1 MVRLNE
7 ARSPGWQA
15 PGASTGRVLCA
26 GCLAA
31 LLAIAGCAPRSNQ
44 EPQPPRLD
52 IKREIEDLLADPGNP
67 LGIADTTGI
76 AALKPRLVKFYA
88 DRHHHPIWSNGKR
101 PNSRAQTLLLAIPQA
116 EALGLDPA
124 RFEQQHLERL
134 AAQAERSSAPAQRLR
149 ERTLA
154 RFDVLASIATW
165 RLACEIREGWV
176 PAAALDPDW
185 TKVRPTLDPTKDLKR
200 VLTSDPSRTFAE
212 CEPHSEGYRR
222 LRDMLARYRM
232 IAHEGG
238 WSPIPAGPPL
248 QLGARGPRVAA
259 LLRRLRVTGD
269 LAGAFRDTVYDSR
282 VVQAVGDFQTRLG
295 IPRSGTLGDVTR
307 AALNVPVERR
317 IHQMQLNL
325 ERWRWLPDTLGK
337 DHLEVNIPAYRL
349 ELVRNDTTV
358 RAMRVV
364 VGKSASPTP
373 VFSSR
378 VSYFEINPTW
388 TLPPSVVTK
397 EIVPALKRHH
407 DYLQVNH
414 MHVISIASALRDTV
428 DPAKVPWKDAASD
441 SFLYLVVQDA
451 GPENPLG
458 HIKLMCPNEYDVY
471 LHDTPQRSRFS
482 VAVRNYSH
490 GCVRVEHAVEL
501 ADSLVAWTSGD
512 TSRVDSLVTQ
522 GAWMRVRL
530 KRAIP
535 VHFLYWTA
543 WVDPSGKMYFRDD
556 VYGLDQRMDDTLRRG
571 DASSFALNP
580 GVSLS
585 PFWMA
590 AQAKLHAAATGVPA
604 ASAAAHRR

>member
-1 MVRLNE
+1 M
-7 ARSPGWQA
+7 
-15 PGASTGRVLCA
+15 LCA

-101 PNSRAQTLLLAIPQA
+101 PSSRARTLLLAIPQA

-259 LLRRLRVTGD
+259 LLRSVESHRRPGRRVPRHGLRLARRAGGRRFPDAARHPAQRNAGRRHARRAQRAGRAPHPPDAAQPRALALASRHARQGSSRGQHPGVPPR
-269 LAGAFRDTVYDSR
+269 AGAQRHDRARHAGSR
-282 VVQAVGDFQTRLG
+282 GQEREPHARL
-295 IPRSGTLGDVTR
+295 
-307 AALNVPVERR
+307 
-317 IHQMQLNL
+317 
-325 ERWRWLPDTLGK
+325 
-337 DHLEVNIPAYRL
+337 PAR
-349 ELVRNDTTV
+349 
-358 RAMRVV
+358 
-364 VGKSASPTP
+364 
-373 VFSSR
+373 
-378 VSYFEINPTW
+378 
-388 TLPPSVVTK
+388 
-397 EIVPALKRHH
+397 
-407 DYLQVNH
+407 
-414 MHVISIASALRDTV
+414 ASA
-428 DPAKVPWKDAASD
+428 
-441 SFLYLVVQDA
+441 
-451 GPENPLG
+451 
-458 HIKLMCPNEYDVY
+458 
-471 LHDTPQRSRFS
+471 
-482 VAVRNYSH
+482 
-490 GCVRVEHAVEL
+490 
-501 ADSLVAWTSGD
+501 
-512 TSRVDSLVTQ
+512 TSRSTRP
-522 GAWMRVRL
+522 GPCHPAW
-530 KRAIP
+530 
-535 VHFLYWTA
+535 
-543 WVDPSGKMYFRDD
+543 
-556 VYGLDQRMDDTLRRG
+556 
-571 DASSFALNP
+571 
-580 GVSLS
+580 
-585 PFWMA
+585 
-590 AQAKLHAAATGVPA
+590 
-604 ASAAAHRR
+604 